1 MEPER
6 WARVQEIFDSAVEL
20 ESEDRAVYLDQACAN
35 DPELRL
41 EAESLLGAHE
51 DSADFLEQP
60 PAGNLRESKIG
71 NWLLPGAC
79 LHQYKIISVLGQGGM
94 GEVYLAVDSRLR
106 RQVALKILTRS
117 PHFLRD
123 GLRRF
128 EQEARAAS
136 ALSHPNVC
144 VIYEINE
151 TDAGDHYIA
160 MEYVA
165 GETLRDRLVR
175 GPIPIVEAL
184 RITAQVA
191 SALSAAHRAGIIHRD
206 IKPENIMARADGQVK
221 LLDFG
226 IAKLFSSQLEPS
238 PVTAST
244 EPSMLPTQPGM
255 LIGTTKYMA
264 PEQVRGLPVDARAD
278 LWSLGVVLHEMLTGS
293 APFEGTTQS
302 DVLAAI
308 LTKEPAALS
317 ATLPLVPDGLERV
330 DRSLL
335 SKDPQA
341 RYQSAD
347 EFIQDLEGVRRELTS
362 PSSWR
367 KVLRPRRVRRV
378 WLGAALFATVL
389 AAAGFL
395 YHHKINP
402 AIRESSS
409 KTSVAEQR
417 RRVVALLP
425 FENISHN
432 TAQDYFSAGIT
443 EELNGQLAK
452 LASLQLISRAAVARY
467 KNPVGNLKQM
477 ASELGAGSLVTGS
490 VRQDAG
496 RVRVNVELVNAD
508 SEQTIWA
515 EQYDRELKD
524 IFAVQSDIA
533 IHIAD
538 ALGAA
543 LSQSEKQHIEQRPT
557 QDMAAYE
564 LYLQAQALPLDERKE
579 NLRAIQM
586 LQKAFAMDSGFA
598 LALAHA
604 AYRQAYLNDPNYL
617 TLGVE
622 SARQALSIDPNLAEA
637 HFSLASSYWIKGEL
651 SKARLSFLKALE
663 LKPNMVEAMNN
674 YSLEELDSGRLDVAL
689 YWAVRSFHLAPNS
702 GNSYYHLSVP
712 LLVLAD
718 DPTTERW
725 LTEGEQHHPNN
736 MRMQIMH
743 ALLDG
748 YRGRLDEGL
757 RRAREAAKISPEN
770 EDVQRLL
777 ADLTFVAGAADAG
790 GQMKHW
796 AETAPES
803 GGWMSME
810 TNRLKYAHVLLRR
823 GDTQTTM
830 RMFEEAEKGALKTIQ
845 EGSEAFYP
853 RVELA
858 AIYSVRGNTPKA
870 LEWLELAYSTG
881 ARDYRSLEM
890 DPFFEK
896 LRADSRFKQ
905 IIQRMANN
913 VARMRERARE
923 QLPEIF
929 VPRPTFSSER
939 TLCVEDKT
947 MKQGLNGSFGTV
959 LAAGAIAFMLSSA
972 APAQAQ
978 QGQWGSDNCFYVPAQ
993 GGQMVRQGCV
1003 LSDGGR
1009 QLYFDL
1015 GTNVV
1020 RDSSTKFS
1028 YFVGHDGRVLVHTS
1042 NGWADLAARQATG
1055 SQTPIPSYSHRNH
1068 PQV

>member
-1 MEPER
+1 VDPDASVALAALDQMGRYEAVPFSIKQEAGQKTLSGSARSPDTKTLVSASLSLASDRRDGMEPER

-20 ESEDRAVYLDQACAN
+20 ESEGRAVYLYRACAN

-41 EAESLLGAHE
+41 EVESLLRAHE
-51 DSADFLEQP
+51 DSADFLEQL
-60 PAGNLRESKIG
+60 PAGNLHKSKID

-79 LHQYKIISVLGQGGM
+79 LQQYQIISVVGEGGM
-94 GEVYLAVDSRLR
+94 GEVYLALDSRLR
-106 RQVALKILTRS
+106 RQVALKILPRS
-117 PHFLRD
+117 PNFPRD

-165 GETLRDRLVR
+165 GETLRNRLVR

-184 RITAQVA
+184 GITAQVA

-206 IKPENIMARADGQVK
+206 IKPENIMVRADGQVK

-226 IAKLFSSQLEPS
+226 IAKLFSPQLKPL
-238 PVTAST
+238 PATAST
-244 EPSMLPTQPGM
+244 EPGMLRTQPGM
-255 LIGTTKYMA
+255 VIGTTKYMA
-264 PEQVRGLPVDARAD
+264 PEQARGLPVDARAD
-278 LWSLGVVLHEMLTGS
+278 LWSLGVVLREMLTGS

-317 ATLPLVPDGLERV
+317 ATLPLVADGLERV

-367 KVLRPRRVRRV
+367 RVLPPRRVRRV
-378 WLGAALFATVL
+378 WLGAAIFATVL

-395 YHHKINP
+395 YQKKINS
-402 AIRESSS
+402 AKRELAS
-409 KTSVAEQR
+409 KTSVTEQR

-432 TAQDYFSAGIT
+432 PAQDYFSAGIT
-443 EELNGQLAK
+443 EEINGQLAK

-467 KNPVGNLKQM
+467 KNPAGNLHQI

-496 RVRVNVELVNAD
+496 RVRVNVELVNPD

-524 IFAVQSDIA
+524 IFAVQSEIA
-533 IHIAD
+533 IQIAD

-557 QDMAAYE
+557 QNMAAYE
-564 LYLQAQALPLDERKE
+564 LYLQAQALPLNESKQ

-586 LQKAFAMDSGFA
+586 LQKAFAVDSGFA
-598 LALAHA
+598 LALARA
-604 AYRQAYLNDPNYL
+604 AYRQVFQAYLGDPNYL
-617 TLGVE
+617 NLGVE

-637 HFSLASSYWIKGEL
+637 HFSLASSYWMKGEL

-663 LKPNMVEAMNN
+663 LNPNMVEAMNN
-674 YSLEELDSGRLDVAL
+674 YSLEELVSGRLDVAL

-702 GNSYYHLSVP
+702 GNSYYHLSAP
-712 LLVLAD
+712 LLELAD

-725 LTEGEQHHPNN
+725 LTEGEQLYPNN
-736 MRMQIMH
+736 MRVQFMH
-743 ALLDG
+743 ALLDA
-748 YRGRLDEGL
+748 YRGELNEGL
-757 RRAREAAKISPEN
+757 RRAREAAKTSPEN
-770 EDVQRLL
+770 EEVQSLL
-777 ADLTFVAGAADAG
+777 ADLTFVAGGADAG
-790 GQMKHW
+790 GQMKHL

-803 GGWMSME
+803 LGPLSSE

-823 GDTQTTM
+823 GDTQTTK
-830 RMFEEAEKGALKTIQ
+830 RMFEEAEKSARKTIQ
-845 EGSEAFYP
+845 EGNEAFNP

-858 AIYSVRGNTPKA
+858 AIYTVRGNTPKA

-881 ARDYRSLEM
+881 ARDYRGLEM

-896 LRADSRFKQ
+896 LRADSHFKQ
-905 IIQRMANN
+905 IVQRMAND

-923 QLPEIF
+923 QSPELF
-929 VPRPTFSSER
+929 V
-939 TLCVEDKT
+939 
-947 MKQGLNGSFGTV
+947 
-959 LAAGAIAFMLSSA
+959 A
-972 APAQAQ
+972 
-978 QGQWGSDNCFYVPAQ
+978 
-993 GGQMVRQGCV
+993 RQGA
-1003 LSDGGR
+1003 
-1009 QLYFDL
+1009 Y
-1015 GTNVV
+1015 
-1020 RDSSTKFS
+1020 
-1028 YFVGHDGRVLVHTS
+1028 
-1042 NGWADLAARQATG
+1042 AAQNI
-1055 SQTPIPSYSHRNH
+1055 SRNDD
-1068 PQV
+1068 PEMR

>member
-6 WARVQEIFDSAVEL
+6 WARVQEIFASAVEL
-20 ESEDRAVYLDQACAN
+20 ESEDRAVYLDRACAN
-35 DPELRL
+35 HPELRL
-41 EAESLLGAHE
+41 EVESLLCAHD

-60 PAGNLRESKIG
+60 PAGNLHKSKIR

-79 LHQYKIISVLGQGGM
+79 LHQYEIISVLGEGGM
-94 GEVYLAVDSRLR
+94 GEVYLALDSRLR
-106 RQVALKILTRS
+106 RQVTLKILSRS
-117 PHFLRD
+117 PNFLRD

-184 RITAQVA
+184 GITAQLA

-206 IKPENIMARADGQVK
+206 IKPENILVRADGQVK

-226 IAKLFSSQLEPS
+226 IAKLFSPQFQPS
-238 PVTAST
+238 PVAAST
-244 EPSMLPTQPGM
+244 EPSMLRTQPGM
-255 LIGTTKYMA
+255 VIGTTKYMA
-264 PEQVRGLPVDARAD
+264 PEQVRGLPVDVRAD

-308 LTKEPAALS
+308 LTKEPARLS
-317 ATLPLVPDGLERV
+317 ATLPLVADGLERV
-330 DRSLL
+330 ARSLL

-347 EFIQDLEGVRRELTS
+347 EFIQDLERVRRELTS

-367 KVLRPRRVRRV
+367 KVLRPRRVRKV
-378 WLGAALFATVL
+378 LLGAAIFATVL

-395 YHHKINP
+395 YHRKINSEK
-402 AIRESSS
+402 RESSS
-409 KTSVAEQR
+409 KTAGAEQR
-417 RRVVALLP
+417 RRVALLP
-425 FENISHN
+425 FENISHDP
-432 TAQDYFSAGIT
+432 AQEYFSAGIT
-443 EELNGQLAK
+443 EEINGQLAK

-467 KNPVGNLKQM
+467 KNPVGNLRQI
-477 ASELGAGSLVTGS
+477 ARELGAGSLVTGS
-490 VRQDAG
+490 VRLDAG
-496 RVRVNVELVNAD
+496 RVRVNVELVNPD
-508 SEQTIWA
+508 SERTIWA

-533 IHIAD
+533 IRIAR

-557 QDMAAYE
+557 QNMAAYE
-564 LYLQAQALPLDERKE
+564 LYLQAQALPLNESKE

-598 LALAHA
+598 LALARA
-604 AYRQAYLNDPNYL
+604 AYRQVFQGYLGDPNYL
-617 TLGVE
+617 NLGRE

-637 HFSLASSYWIKGEL
+637 HFSLASGYGIKGEH

-663 LKPNMVEAMNN
+663 LNPNLIEAMNN
-674 YSLEELDSGRLDVAL
+674 YSLVELESGRLDVAL

-702 GNSYYHLSVP
+702 GNSYYHLLVP

-725 LTEGEQHHPNN
+725 LTEGEQHHPNE
-736 MRMQIMH
+736 MRMKVMH
-743 ALLDG
+743 ALLDA
-748 YRGRLDEGL
+748 YRGKLNEGL
-757 RRAREAAKISPEN
+757 RRAREAAKTSPEN
-770 EDVQRLL
+770 EEVKSLL
-777 ADLTFVAGAADAG
+777 ADLTFVAGAADTG
-790 GQMKHW
+790 GQMKHL

-803 GGWMSME
+803 LGLLSGE
-810 TNRLKYAHVLLRR
+810 TNRLRYAHVLLRR
-823 GDTQTTM
+823 GDAQTTKH
-830 RMFEEAEKGALKTIQ
+830 MFEEAEKSARKTIQ
-845 EGSEAFYP
+845 EGNEAYYP

-858 AIYSVRGNTPKA
+858 AIYIVHGSTSKA

-881 ARDYRSLEM
+881 ARDYRGLEM

-905 IIQRMANN
+905 IVQRMAND

-923 QLPEIF
+923 QLPELF
-929 VPRPTFSSER
+929 VPPRR
-939 TLCVEDKT
+939 AYD
-947 MKQGLNGSFGTV
+947 
-959 LAAGAIAFMLSSA
+959 
-972 APAQAQ
+972 AQ
-978 QGQWGSDNCFYVPAQ
+978 N
-993 GGQMVRQGCV
+993 MR
-1003 LSDGGR
+1003 
-1009 QLYFDL
+1009 
-1015 GTNVV
+1015 
-1020 RDSSTKFS
+1020 
-1028 YFVGHDGRVLVHTS
+1028 
-1042 NGWADLAARQATG
+1042 
-1055 SQTPIPSYSHRNH
+1055 
-1068 PQV
+1068 

>member
-6 WARVQEIFDSAVEL
+6 WARVQEIFDSVVEL
-20 ESEDRAVYLDQACAN
+20 ESEDRAVYLHRACAN

-41 EAESLLGAHE
+41 EVESLLRAHE

-60 PAGNLRESKIG
+60 SAGNARESKIG
-71 NWLLPGAC
+71 HWLLPGAC
-79 LHQYKIISVLGQGGM
+79 LHQYEIISVLGQGGM
-94 GEVYLAVDSRLR
+94 GEVYLAVDSKLR
-106 RQVALKILTRS
+106 RQVTLKILPRS
-117 PHFLRD
+117 PNVLRD

-128 EQEARAAS
+128 MQEARAAS

-165 GETLRDRLVR
+165 GETLRDRQVR
-175 GPIPIVEAL
+175 GPIPMVEAL
-184 RITAQVA
+184 GITVQVA

-206 IKPENIMARADGQVK
+206 IKPENIMVRADGQVK

-226 IAKLFSSQLEPS
+226 IAKLFPPQLKPS
-238 PVTAST
+238 PVTACT
-244 EPSMLPTQPGM
+244 EPSMLRTQPGM
-255 LIGTTKYMA
+255 VIGTMKYMA
-264 PEQVRGLPVDARAD
+264 PEQARGLPVDARAD

-308 LTKEPAALS
+308 LTKEPATLS
-317 ATLPLVPDGLERV
+317 ATLPLIADGLERV
-330 DRSLL
+330 DRRLL

-362 PSSWR
+362 PPSWR
-367 KVLRPRRVRRV
+367 KVLRPRRVRSV
-378 WLGAALFATVL
+378 LFGAAIFATVL

-395 YHHKINP
+395 YQRKINP
-402 AIRESSS
+402 AKHEPSS
-409 KTSVAEQR
+409 KTSVTEQR
-417 RRVVALLP
+417 RRVVALMP

-432 TAQDYFSAGIT
+432 PAQDYFSAGIT
-443 EELNGQLAK
+443 EEINGQLAK

-543 LSQSEKQHIEQRPT
+543 LSQSEKKYIEQRPT
-557 QDMAAYE
+557 QNMAAYE
-564 LYLQAQALPLDERKE
+564 LYLQAKALPLNESKE

-598 LALAHA
+598 LALAGT
-604 AYRQAYLNDPNYL
+604 AYRQVFQAYLNDPNYL
-617 TLGVE
+617 NLGVE

-637 HFSLASSYWIKGEL
+637 HFSLASGYTIKGEL

-663 LKPNMVEAMNN
+663 LKPNLIEAMNN
-674 YSLEELDSGRLDVAL
+674 YSLEEIESGRLDVAL
-689 YWAVRSFHLAPNS
+689 YWAVRSFRLAPNS
-702 GNSYYHLSVP
+702 ANSYYHLSAP
-712 LLVLAD
+712 LLALAD
-718 DPTTERW
+718 DPITERW
-725 LTEGEQHHPNN
+725 LTAGEQHHPDA
-736 MRMQIMH
+736 MRLQLMH
-743 ALLDG
+743 ALLDA
-748 YRGRLDEGL
+748 YRGKLNEGL
-757 RRAREAAKISPEN
+757 RRAREAAKTSPED
-770 EDVQRLL
+770 EEIQSLL
-777 ADLTFVAGAADAG
+777 ADLTFVAGAADPG
-790 GQMKHW
+790 EQMKHL
-796 AETAPES
+796 AETAPDS
-803 GGWMSME
+803 LGSLSME
-810 TNRLKYAHVLLRR
+810 TNRLKYAYVLLRR
-823 GDTQTTM
+823 GDTPTTK
-830 RMFEEAEKGALKTIQ
+830 RMFEEAERSARKTIQ
-845 EGSEAFYP
+845 ESNEAFYP

-858 AIYSVRGNTPKA
+858 AIYSVRGNVPKA
-870 LEWLELAYSTG
+870 LDWLELAYSTG
-881 ARDYRSLEM
+881 ARDYRGLEM

-905 IIQRMANN
+905 IVQRMAND

-923 QLPEIF
+923 QLPELF
-929 VPRPTFSSER
+929 VPR
-939 TLCVEDKT
+939 
-947 MKQGLNGSFGTV
+947 QGAY
-959 LAAGAIAFMLSSA
+959 AAQNIS
-972 APAQAQ
+972 
-978 QGQWGSDNCFYVPAQ
+978 
-993 GGQMVRQGCV
+993 
-1003 LSDGGR
+1003 
-1009 QLYFDL
+1009 
-1015 GTNVV
+1015 
-1020 RDSSTKFS
+1020 
-1028 YFVGHDGRVLVHTS
+1028 
-1042 NGWADLAARQATG
+1042 
-1055 SQTPIPSYSHRNH
+1055 RNDD
-1068 PQV
+1068 PEMR